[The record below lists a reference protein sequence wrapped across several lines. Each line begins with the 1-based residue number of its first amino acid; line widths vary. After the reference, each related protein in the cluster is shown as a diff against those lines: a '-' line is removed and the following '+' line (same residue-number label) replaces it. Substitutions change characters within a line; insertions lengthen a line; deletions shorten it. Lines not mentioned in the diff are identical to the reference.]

1 MPPAANGGQ
10 IERIDAGG
18 GNRFVY
24 KTSNGADNPDIS
36 PDSKWVLFSAFSEG
50 QHRIMRMPIEG
61 GDVQILTDYRAN
73 EPRYSRDGTR
83 FACFMPN
90 ETTVFWTKVAIVPA
104 EGGKPISMFDAPQAT
119 NNGRGPIWTS
129 DDSGITVVIAEG
141 EKQNLWLLPVDGS
154 PGKRMTNFD
163 VPGTAR
169 REYSRDG
176 KRIALIR
183 AEGIRNAIIIT
194 DFR

>member
-83 FACFMPN
+83 
-90 ETTVFWTKVAIVPA
+90 
-104 EGGKPISMFDAPQAT
+104 
-119 NNGRGPIWTS
+119 
-129 DDSGITVVIAEG
+129 
-141 EKQNLWLLPVDGS
+141 
-154 PGKRMTNFD
+154 
-163 VPGTAR
+163 
-169 REYSRDG
+169 
-176 KRIALIR
+176 
-183 AEGIRNAIIIT
+183 IIT
-194 DFR
+194 DAARSGRRTTAALRS